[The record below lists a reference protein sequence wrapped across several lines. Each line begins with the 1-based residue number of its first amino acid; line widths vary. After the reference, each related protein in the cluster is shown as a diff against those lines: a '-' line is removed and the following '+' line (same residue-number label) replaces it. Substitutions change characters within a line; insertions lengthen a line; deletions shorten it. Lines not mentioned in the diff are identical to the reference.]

1 MKFIFDDNRRRIRKY
16 EGVVLVLDKGDGI
29 SFELY
34 EIVKNQAKE
43 LDIPFKLGALSY
55 KEELTNK
62 GIEGLTQKIQNRGRF
77 IAPLMEGFFQQLPAQ
92 EYDLIILHSG
102 CVYDL
107 EDFSKEI
114 DDRFHKVIIKD
125 INKQTHLTLPQWME
139 IFKNN
144 EVFNFSI
151 DNIALYFLSPA
162 VPYEW
167 SDDFTLSLDVAQR
180 RFVLTRIA
188 NEGVRRIDTE
198 LKTRGNSD
206 IVNIE
211 IEVNG
216 SRFNGRLKND
226 KIFIAPQWRLLS
238 EEDTKIF
245 KEHIEGYKSSNSVI
259 PVIDCP
265 LCPQQ
270 HEFKMPFFCDKSKD
284 VWRTKSEGMVILKSV
299 AKHQSG
305 LVLFQKEDNGIKFL
319 STEKEILEFEALR
332 FVFVSKGSAQA
343 YEVRCKDTSLEI
355 KEAAKIYKNLYE
367 LEKDKRYVWSG

>member
-62 GIEGLTQKIQNRGRF
+62 GIEGLTQRIQNRGRF
-77 IAPLMEGFFQQLPAQ
+77 IAPLMEGFFQQLPAK

-102 CVYDL
+102 CIYDL
-107 EDFSKEI
+107 DDFSRELTV
-114 DDRFHKVIIKD
+114 RFSKVIIKN
-125 INKQTHLTLPQWME
+125 INEQASLTLEQWME
-139 IFKNN
+139 IFKN

-167 SDDFTLSLDVAQR
+167 SGDFTLSLDVAQR

-188 NEGVRRIDTE
+188 KECVRSIDTK

-206 IVNIE
+206 EVNIE

-216 SRFNGRLKND
+216 SKFNGRLKND
-226 KIFIAPQWRLLS
+226 KIFIAPQWRVLS

-265 LCPQQ
+265 LCPQP

-284 VWRTKSEGMVILKSV
+284 KWRTKSKDMVILTSV

-305 LVLFQKEDNGIKFL
+305 LVLFQKEDNDIKFL

-332 FVFVSKGSAQA
+332 FVFVSKGSAQV
-343 YEVRCKDTSLEI
+343 YEVRCKDTLLEI
-355 KEAAKIYKNLYE
+355 KEAAKIYKNLYK
-367 LEKDKRYVWSG
+367 LEKDKRYVWSE